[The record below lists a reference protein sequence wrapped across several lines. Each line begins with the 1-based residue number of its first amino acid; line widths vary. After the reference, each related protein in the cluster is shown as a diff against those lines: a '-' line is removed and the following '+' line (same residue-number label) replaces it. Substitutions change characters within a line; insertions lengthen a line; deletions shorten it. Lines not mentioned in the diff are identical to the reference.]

1 MNSFYSSEELTSFGF
16 EKLGKNVLISRKAS
30 IYSPE
35 TTSIGDHV
43 RIDDFCILSGKI
55 TLGSYIHISAYTAL
69 YGKNGITIGNFATI
83 SGRVFIY
90 SQNDD
95 YSGAYM
101 TNPMVPNVFTNVSGG
116 EVIICDHAII
126 GAGSIVLPDLTIGE
140 GASVGALS
148 LVKKSIDPWKICAG
162 IPAVTLGER
171 KKDILKMDFKSL
183 L

>member
-1 MNSFYSSEELTSFGF
+1 MKSFYSPEELTSLGF
-16 EKLGKNVLISRKAS
+16 QKVGKNILISRKAS

-35 TTSIGDHV
+35 TISIGDHV

-69 YGKNGITIGNFATI
+69 YGKNGISVGNFATI
-83 SGRVFIY
+83 SGRVLIY

-95 YSGAYM
+95 YSGVYM
-101 TNPMVPNVFTNVSGG
+101 TNPMVPETFTNVSGG

-126 GAGSIVLPDLTIGE
+126 GAGSIVLPDITIGE
-140 GASVGALS
+140 GASIGAMS
-148 LVKKSIDPWKICAG
+148 LVKNNAEPWTVYAG
-162 IPAVTLGER
+162 VPAKKLADR
-171 KKDILKMDFKSL
+171 KKDILTLNFKSL